1 MILNNY
7 FYGGV
12 IVYGSYSAL
21 MRVIDYWKNIELSKN
36 AYKILSER
44 YFLKTPSGD
53 FLEKSWD
60 DVCRRVAR
68 IIATAELVNNPKM
81 NEKSVAEQLDEV
93 KMWESF
99 FFDFL
104 KSRIFIPNS
113 PTLFNAGM
121 GIRVELLWKPIEEMT
136 LEDYWE
142 IYKSRNHLHMLSACF
157 VVPVDDSIDG
167 IFESVKEYA
176 LITKAG
182 GGIGS
187 NFSRLRSKGSFVAGT
202 HGQASGPVSFM
213 HVFNSAVGVVEQ
225 GYRRRG
231 ALMGILNIDHPDIEE
246 FIMAKEGNDGEK
258 VLKFFN
264 ISVGIPFDKQELLR
278 LYMEDGELE
287 LKHPKSSTSKKVK
300 VREIIGKMARNAWKT
315 GDPGLAFLG
324 EMNKYYA
331 MYPEKVIE
339 STNPCGEIGLAPYEA
354 CNLGSIDVAKFY
366 EKGTFNWEAFSQAT
380 RLAVRFLDNVIDVNV
395 FPLEKITKA
404 VKESRRI
411 GLGIMGFADLL
422 YLLDIP
428 YNEHEGRQFAAD
440 LTAFMALHSHD
451 ESNKLAQLKGNF
463 PLFENSRYY
472 REDNFAPFAMGMSKY
487 DEELKEVFK
496 QSKNG
501 KRNVAVLTIAP
512 TGSISNIAD
521 TSSGLEPNFLLAYVR
536 YMNKHD
542 GTREPLFYVNKV
554 LESKLAP
561 EILEKIKE
569 RLVESG
575 SLRNIPEVPENIKR
589 IFVTAMDISPMDHLL
604 MQDAFQ
610 RYVDNNISKTI
621 NMPNTATEEDVLNIY
636 LEAMKLN
643 IRGLTIYRDGSLQTQ
658 VLTSAKKLKTKDA
671 PKVQFFV
678 LDEKHKLRPKPRKE
692 TLRSV
697 TRKFKSDT
705 GTTYI
710 TVSFDDNGEAVE
722 IFLSNGTELAE
733 AIGRLSSIALRA
745 GVSAEEILEQL
756 RKVKGSYTP
765 NLAQEIKSAVDDFVE
780 LWGETQ
786 TEGID
791 SFLIDGTT
799 KTPEEIEKFVTAND
813 LHWSEGY
820 YVDADGNLYCPSCLS
835 KNSILKQE
843 GCTSCKKCGWSKCS

>member
-1 MILNNY
+1 MEY
-7 FYGGV
+7 Q
-12 IVYGSYSAL
+12 AL
-21 MRVIDYWKNIELSKN
+21 SRFVNRWVHVEPSRN
-36 AYKILSER
+36 AFKILSER
-44 YFLKTPSGD
+44 YFLKSPDGTL
-53 FLEKSWD
+53 LEKSWS

-68 IIATAELVNNPKM
+68 VVAIAELVNNPEMTSKSDE
-81 NEKSVAEQLDEV
+81 EKLEEV
-93 KMWESF
+93 KRWEETF
-99 FFDFL
+99 YNFL
-104 KSRIFIPNS
+104 LSRIFIPNS

-121 GIRVELLWKPIEEMT
+121 GARPELLWKPVEDMT
-136 LEDYWE
+136 LRDYWE
-142 IYKSRNHLHMLSACF
+142 IYNSRNHLHMLSACF
-157 VVPVDDSIDG
+157 VVPIEDSIDG

-187 NFSRLRSKGSFVAGT
+187 NFSNLRPKGSFVAGT

-213 HVFNSAVGVVEQ
+213 HVFNSAVSVVEQ

-231 ALMGILNIDHPDIEE
+231 ALMGILNIDHPDIED
-246 FIMAKEGNDGEK
+246 FISAKEGNDGER

-264 ISVGIPFDKQELLR
+264 ISVGVPMDKRELLR
-278 LYMEDGELE
+278 MYVNDEELE
-287 LKHPKSSTSKKVK
+287 LKHPKFSGSRKVK
-300 VREIIGKMARNAWKT
+300 VRELINKMARNAWKT

-331 MYPEKVIE
+331 LHPEFVIE

-366 EKGTFNWEAFSQAT
+366 EHGEFGWDAFAEAG
-380 RLAVRFLDNVIDVNV
+380 RLAVRFLDNIIDVNV
-395 FPLEKITKA
+395 FPLQKITDA
-404 VKESRRI
+404 VKNSRRI

-422 YLLDIP
+422 YELDVP
-428 YNEHEGRQFAAD
+428 YDSPEGRQFAAD
-440 LTAFMALHSHD
+440 LTAFLALHAHD
-451 ESNKLAQLKGNF
+451 ESNKLAHLKGSF
-463 PLFENSRYY
+463 PLFEKSRYF
-472 REDNFAPFAMGMSKY
+472 REEGFAPFAMGMSRFD
-487 DEELKEVFK
+487 DELMRVFREA
-496 QSKNG
+496 KNG

-542 GTREPLFYVNKV
+542 GSKEALFYVNPV
-554 LESKLAP
+554 LERKLPADV
-561 EILEKIKE
+561 LDKIKE
-569 RLVESG
+569 RLVEKG
-575 SLRNIPEVPENIKR
+575 SLRDIPEVPER
-589 IFVTAMDISPMDHLL
+589 IRRVFVTAMDISPMDHLL

-621 NMPNTATEEDVLNIY
+621 NMPNSATEEDVLNIY
-636 LEAMKLN
+636 LEALKLN
-643 IRGLTIYRDGSLQTQ
+643 VRGLTVYRDGSLQTQ
-658 VLTSAKKLKTKDA
+658 VLTSAKTLKTKDA

-678 LDEKHKLRPKPRKE
+678 LDEKHKLRPKPRKD

-697 TRKFKSDT
+697 TRKFKADT

-710 TVSFDDNGEAVE
+710 TVSFDDYGEAVE

-765 NLAQEIKSAVDDFVE
+765 ALASEIKSAIDDFVE
-780 LWGETQ
+780 LWGKTLP
-786 TEGID
+786 EGYD
-791 SFLIDGTT
+791 MFVIDGTA
-799 KTPEEIEKFVTAND
+799 KSVEEIEKFVTANG
-813 LHWSEGY
+813 LQWSEGY
-820 YVDADGNLYCPSCLS
+820 YVDSEGNTYCPSCLS
-835 KNSILKQE
+835 KNSVIKQE
-843 GCTSCKKCGWSKCS
+843 GCTSCRKCGWSKCS

>member
-1 MILNNY
+1 MS
-7 FYGGV
+7 V
-12 IVYGSYSAL
+12 VYGAL
-21 MRVIDYWKNIELSKN
+21 EKFIGYWKGVEPSKN

-44 YFLKTPSGD
+44 YFLKTPAGEY
-53 FLEKSWD
+53 LENKWSD
-60 DVCRRVAR
+60 ICRRVAR
-68 IIATAELVNNPKM
+68 VIATAELVNNPAMQGKSEG
-81 NEKSVAEQLDEV
+81 EKLDEV
-93 KMWESF
+93 KFWEETF
-99 FFDFL
+99 YNFL
-104 KSRIFIPNS
+104 LSRIFVPNS

-121 GIRVELLWKPIEEMT
+121 GVRHELLWKPIEEMT

-142 IYKSRNHLHMLSACF
+142 IYNTRNHLHMLSACF
-157 VVPVDDSIDG
+157 VVPVEDSIEG
-167 IFESVKEYA
+167 IFDAVKEYA

-187 NFSRLRSKGSFVAGT
+187 NFSRLRPKGSFVAGT

-246 FIMAKEGNDGEK
+246 FITAKEGNDGEK

-264 ISVGIPFDKQELLR
+264 ISVGITMSREELLK
-278 LYMEDGELE
+278 LYMEDGEIE
-287 LKHPKSSTSKKVK
+287 LKHPKCSTTKKVK
-300 VREIIGKMARNAWKT
+300 VRELVKKMAKNAWKT
-315 GDPGLAFLG
+315 GDPGLAFLS

-331 MYPEKVIE
+331 MYPEMVIE

-354 CNLGSIDVAKFY
+354 CNLGSIDVAKFFMDG
-366 EKGTFNWEAFSQAT
+366 KFDWEAFGEAT

-404 VKESRRI
+404 VKDSRRI

-428 YNEHEGRQFAAD
+428 YDSPEGRQFAAD
-440 LTAFMALHSHD
+440 MTAYMAVQGHR
-451 ESNKLAQLKGNF
+451 ESNRLAQEKGSF
-463 PLFENSRYY
+463 PLFEKSRYY
-472 REDNFAPFAMGMSKY
+472 LEEGFAPFAMGMSKF
-487 DEELKEVFK
+487 DDELKKVFAE
-496 QSKNG
+496 SKYG

-542 GTREPLFYVNKV
+542 GGKEALFYINRV
-554 LESKLAP
+554 LEQKLDK

-569 RLVESG
+569 RLVEKG
-575 SLRNIPEVPENIKR
+575 SLKDIPEVPEHIKKV
-589 IFVTAMDISPMDHLL
+589 FVTAMDISPMDHLL

-621 NMPNTATEEDVLNIY
+621 NMPNSATEEDVLNIF
-636 LEAMKLN
+636 LEALKLN
-643 IRGLTIYRDGSLQTQ
+643 IRGLTVYRDGSLQTQ
-658 VLTSAKKLKTKDA
+658 VLTSAKNLKTKDA

-678 LDEKHKLRPKPRKE
+678 LDEKHKLRPKPRKD

-697 TRKFKSDT
+697 TRKFKTDT

-756 RKVKGSYTP
+756 RKVKGTYTP
-765 NLAQEIKSAVDDFVE
+765 ALAKEIKSAIDDFVE
-780 LWGETQ
+780 LWGETPA
-786 TEGID
+786 ESID
-791 SFLIDGTT
+791 TFVIDGSA
-799 KTPEEIEKFVTAND
+799 KTAEEIEKFVTANG
-813 LHWSEGY
+813 LEWAEGY
-820 YVDADGNLYCPSCLS
+820 YVDADGNTYCPSCLS
-835 KNSILKQE
+835 KNSIIKQE
-843 GCTSCKKCGWSKCS
+843 GCTSCRKCGWSKCS

>member
-1 MILNNY
+1 M
-7 FYGGV
+7 V
-12 IVYGSYSAL
+12 TKAL
-21 MRVIDYWKNIELSKN
+21 DRFINKWVNVEPSKN

-44 YFLKTPSGD
+44 YFLKTPEGEY
-53 FLEKSWD
+53 LEKSWSD
-60 DVCRRVAR
+60 IARRVAR
-68 IIATAELVNNPKM
+68 VVATAELVNNPEFASKS
-81 NEKSVAEQLDEV
+81 NVEKLEEL
-93 KMWESF
+93 KYWEEKF
-99 FFDFL
+99 YNFL
-104 KSRIFIPNS
+104 LSRIFIPNS

-121 GIRVELLWKPIEEMT
+121 GVRYELLWKPIEHMK

-142 IYKSRNHLHMLSACF
+142 IYNSRNHLHMLSACF
-157 VVPVDDSIDG
+157 VVPVEDSIEG
-167 IFESVKEYA
+167 IFEAVKEYA

-187 NFSRLRSKGSFVAGT
+187 NFSRLRPKGSFVAGT

-213 HVFNSAVGVVEQ
+213 HVFNSAVSVVEQ

-246 FIMAKEGNDGEK
+246 FISAKEGNDGEK

-264 ISVGIPFDKQELLR
+264 ISVGIPMDKQELLKM
-278 LYMEDGELE
+278 YINDEELE
-287 LKHPKSSTSKKVK
+287 LKHPKSKTVKKVK
-300 VREIIGKMARNAWKT
+300 VRELINKIAKNAWKT

-331 MYPEKVIE
+331 MYPEMEIE
-339 STNPCGEIGLAPYEA
+339 STNPCGEIGLASYEA

-366 EKGTFNWEAFSQAT
+366 ENGEFHWEAFSEAV
-380 RLAVRFLDNVIDVNV
+380 RLAVRFLDNIIDVNV
-395 FPLEKITKA
+395 FPLEKITNA
-404 VKESRRI
+404 VKNSRRI

-422 YLLDIP
+422 YELDIP
-428 YNEHEGRQFAAD
+428 YDSPEGRQFAAD
-440 LTAFMALHSHD
+440 MTAFMALHAHD
-451 ESNKLAQLKGNF
+451 ESNKLAHLKGSF
-463 PLFENSRYY
+463 PLFEKSRYF
-472 REDNFAPFAMGMSKY
+472 REDNFAPFAMGMSRF
-487 DEELKEVFK
+487 DEELRRVFREA
-496 QSKNG
+496 KNG

-542 GTREPLFYVNKV
+542 GTKEALFYINPV
-554 LESKLAP
+554 LEKKLSA
-561 EILEKIKE
+561 EVLEKIRD
-569 RLVESG
+569 RLIEKG
-575 SLRNIPEVPENIKR
+575 TLKDIPEVPEHIR
-589 IFVTAMDISPMDHLL
+589 RVFVTAMDISPMDHLL

-621 NMPNTATEEDVLNIY
+621 NMPSSATEEDVLNIY

-643 IRGLTIYRDGSLQTQ
+643 IRGLTVYRDGSLQTQ
-658 VLTSAKKLKTKDA
+658 VLTSAKNLKTKDA

-678 LDEKHKLRPKPRKE
+678 LDEKHKLRPKPRKD

-697 TRKFKSDT
+697 TRKFKTES

-710 TVSFDDNGEAVE
+710 TVSFDDYGEAVE
-722 IFLSNGTELAE
+722 IFLSNGTELTE

-765 NLAQEIKSAVDDFVE
+765 ALATEIKRAIDDFVE
-780 LWGETQ
+780 LWGESSV
-786 TEGID
+786 E
-791 SFLIDGTT
+791 SFDTFVIDGTA
-799 KTPEEIEKFVTAND
+799 KTSEEIEKFVTANG
-813 LHWSEGY
+813 LQWSEGY
-820 YVDADGNLYCPSCLS
+820 YIDSDGNTYCPSCLS
-835 KNSILKQE
+835 KNSIIKQE
-843 GCTSCKKCGWSKCS
+843 GCTSCRKCGWSKCS

>member
-1 MILNNY
+1 M
-7 FYGGV
+7 
-12 IVYGSYSAL
+12 YSAL
-21 MRVIDYWKNIELSKN
+21 KSVIDYWSNVEPSKN
-36 AYKILSER
+36 AYKILTER
-44 YFLKTPSGD
+44 YFLKTPQGEY
-53 FLEKSWD
+53 LETKWED
-60 DVCRRVAR
+60 ICRRVAR
-68 IIATAELVNNPKM
+68 VIATAELINNPSLK
-81 NEKSVAEQLDEV
+81 EKSDAEKLDEI
-93 KMWESF
+93 KFWEETF
-99 FFDFL
+99 YKFL
-104 KSRIFIPNS
+104 LSRIFIPNS
-113 PTLFNAGM
+113 PTLFNSGM
-121 GIRVELLWKPIEEMT
+121 GVRHELLWKPIDQIT
-136 LEDYWE
+136 LDDYWE
-142 IYKSRNHLHMLSACF
+142 IYNTRNHLHMLSACF
-157 VVPVDDSIDG
+157 VVPVDDSIEG
-167 IFESVKEYA
+167 IFGAVKEYA

-187 NFSRLRSKGSFVAGT
+187 NFSRLRPKGSFVAGT

-246 FIMAKEGNDGEK
+246 FITAKEGNDGEK

-264 ISVGIPFDKQELLR
+264 ISVGIPMEREELLR
-278 LYMEDGELE
+278 LYKEDGEIE
-287 LKHPKSSTSKKVK
+287 LRHPKCTTSKKIK
-300 VREIIGKMARNAWKT
+300 VRELINKMAKNAWKT

-331 MYPEKVIE
+331 MYPEMEIE

-366 EKGTFNWEAFSQAT
+366 LKGQFNWEAFGEAT

-395 FPLEKITKA
+395 FPLEKINKA
-404 VKESRRI
+404 VRESRRI

-428 YNEHEGRQFAAD
+428 YDSPEGRQFAAD
-440 LTAFMALHSHD
+440 MTAYMAIHGHS
-451 ESNKLAQLKGNF
+451 ESNKLGQEKGNF
-463 PLFENSRYY
+463 PAFEKSRYF
-472 REDNFAPFAMGMSKY
+472 REENFAPFAMGMSKF
-487 DEELKEVFK
+487 DDELKQILSE
-496 QSKNG
+496 SKYG
-501 KRNVAVLTIAP
+501 RRNVAVLTIAP

-542 GTREPLFYVNKV
+542 GGKEALFYVNKV
-554 LESKLAP
+554 LEEKLDK
-561 EILEKIKE
+561 EILERIKE
-569 RLVESG
+569 RLVEKG
-575 SLRNIPEVPENIKR
+575 SLKEFREVPESIRKV
-589 IFVTAMDISPMDHLL
+589 FVTAMDISPMDHLL

-621 NMPNTATEEDVLNIY
+621 NMPNSATEEDVLNIY
-636 LEAMKLN
+636 LEALKLN

-658 VLTSAKKLKTKDA
+658 VLTSAKNLKTKDA

-678 LDEKHKLRPKPRKE
+678 LDEKHKLRPKPRKD

-697 TRKFKSDT
+697 TRKFKTDT

-745 GVSAEEILEQL
+745 GVSADEILEQL
-756 RKVKGSYTP
+756 RKVKGTYTP
-765 NLAQEIKSAVDDFVE
+765 ALAKEIKSAVDDFVE
-780 LWGETQ
+780 LWGETPA
-786 TEGID
+786 ESFD
-791 SFLIDGTT
+791 SLVIDGTI
-799 KTPEEIEKFVTAND
+799 KTAEEIEKFVTANG
-813 LHWSEGY
+813 LQWSEGY
-820 YVDADGNLYCPSCLS
+820 YTDSDGNTYCPSCLS
-835 KNSILKQE
+835 KNSIIKQE
-843 GCTSCKKCGWSKCS
+843 GCTSCRKCGWSKCS

>member
-1 MILNNY
+1 MYSKLAS
-7 FYGGV
+7 V
-12 IVYGSYSAL
+12 IEH
-21 MRVIDYWKNIELSKN
+21 WKDVELSKN

-44 YFLKTPSGD
+44 YFLKTPSGE

-60 DVCRRVAR
+60 DICKRVAR
-68 IIATAELVNNPKM
+68 VIATAELVNNPELK
-81 NEKSVAEQLDEV
+81 EKSPFEQLDEV
-93 KMWESF
+93 KFWEST

-121 GIRVELLWKPIEEMT
+121 GVRHELLWKPIDDMT

-142 IYKSRNHLHMLSACF
+142 IYNSRNHLHMLSACF
-157 VVPVDDSIDG
+157 VVPVEDSIEG
-167 IFESVKEYA
+167 IFEAVKEYA

-187 NFSRLRSKGSFVAGT
+187 NFSRLRPKGSFVAGT

-246 FIMAKEGNDGEK
+246 FITAKEGNDGEK

-264 ISVGIPFDKQELLR
+264 ISVGITMDRQELLK
-278 LYMEDGELE
+278 LYMEDGEIE
-287 LKHPKSSTSKKVK
+287 LKHPKCNGSKRVK
-300 VREIIGKMARNAWKT
+300 VRELINKIAKNAWKT
-315 GDPGLAFLG
+315 GDPGLAFLS

-331 MYPEKVIE
+331 MYPEMTIE

-366 EKGTFNWEAFSQAT
+366 MNGEFNWEAFAQAT

-395 FPLEKITKA
+395 FPLEKIRKA
-404 VKESRRI
+404 VTYSRRI

-422 YLLDIP
+422 YMMDIP
-428 YNEHEGRQFAAD
+428 YNSHEGRQFAAD
-440 LTAFMALHSHD
+440 MTAYMAIHGHD
-451 ESNKLAQLKGNF
+451 ESNKLAQLKGSF
-463 PLFENSRYY
+463 PLFEKSRYS
-472 REDNFAPFAMGMSKY
+472 REDEFAPFAMGMSKY
-487 DEELKEVFK
+487 DNELKEVFK
-496 QSKNG
+496 ESKKG

-542 GTREPLFYVNKV
+542 GTKEALFYVNKV
-554 LESKLAP
+554 LETKLDREILDRIKDKLVEKGSLQDIP
-561 EILEKIKE
+561 EI
-569 RLVESG
+569 
-575 SLRNIPEVPENIKR
+575 PEEIKR
-589 IFVTAMDISPMDHLL
+589 VFVTAMDISPMDHLL

-621 NMPNTATEEDVLNIY
+621 NMPNSATEEDVLNIY

-658 VLTSAKKLKTKDA
+658 VLTSAKNLKTKDA

-697 TRKFKSDT
+697 TRKFKAES

-756 RKVKGSYTP
+756 KKVKGTYTP
-765 NLAQEIKSAVDDFVE
+765 ALAKEIKLAVDDFVE
-780 LWGETQ
+780 LWGEKPAEEINT
-786 TEGID
+786 
-791 SFLIDGTT
+791 FVIDGTI
-799 KTPEEIEKFVTAND
+799 KTAEEIEKFVTANG
-813 LHWSEGY
+813 LQWSEGY
-820 YVDADGNLYCPSCLS
+820 YIDADGNTYCPSCLS
-835 KNSILKQE
+835 KNSIIKQE
-843 GCTSCKKCGWSKCS
+843 GCTSCRKCGWSKCS

>member
-1 MILNNY
+1 MSSVYSTLNK
-7 FYGGV
+7 F
-12 IVYGSYSAL
+12 
-21 MRVIDYWKNIELSKN
+21 IDYWKNIEPSKN

-44 YFLKTPSGD
+44 YFLKTPFGEY
-53 FLEKSWD
+53 LETKWSD
-60 DVCRRVAR
+60 ICRRVAR
-68 IIATAELVNNPKM
+68 VIATAELVNNPAMESKSDS
-81 NEKSVAEQLDEV
+81 EKLDEV
-93 KMWESF
+93 KFWEETF
-99 FFDFL
+99 YNFL
-104 KSRIFIPNS
+104 LSRIFIPNS

-121 GIRVELLWKPIEEMT
+121 GVRHELLWKPIEQMT

-142 IYKSRNHLHMLSACF
+142 IYNSKNHLHMLSACF
-157 VVPVDDSIDG
+157 VVPVEDSIEG
-167 IFESVKEYA
+167 IFDAVKEYA

-187 NFSRLRSKGSFVAGT
+187 NFSRLRPKGSFVAGT

-246 FIMAKEGNDGEK
+246 FITAKEGNDGEK

-264 ISVGIPFDKQELLR
+264 ISVGITMPREELLK
-278 LYMEDGELE
+278 LYMEDGEIE
-287 LKHPKSSTSKKVK
+287 LKHPKCNTIRKVK
-300 VREIIGKMARNAWKT
+300 VRELLKKMAKNAWKT
-315 GDPGLAFLG
+315 GDPGLAFLS

-331 MYPEKVIE
+331 MYPEMVIE

-366 EKGTFNWEAFSQAT
+366 LNGKFDWEAFGEAT

-404 VKESRRI
+404 VKDSRRI

-428 YNEHEGRQFAAD
+428 YDSPEGRQFAAD
-440 LTAFMALHSHD
+440 MTAFMAIQGHS
-451 ESNKLAQLKGNF
+451 ESNRLAKEKGSF
-463 PLFENSRYY
+463 PLFEKSRYY
-472 REDNFAPFAMGMSKY
+472 REEGFAPFAMGMSKFD
-487 DEELKEVFK
+487 DELRQVLSE
-496 QSKNG
+496 SKYG

-542 GTREPLFYVNKV
+542 GGKEALFYVNKV
-554 LESKLAP
+554 LEQKLDK
-561 EILEKIKE
+561 EILERIKD
-569 RLVESG
+569 RLVEKG
-575 SLRNIPEVPENIKR
+575 SLKDIPEVPEHIKR
-589 IFVTAMDISPMDHLL
+589 VFVTAMDISPMDHLL

-621 NMPNTATEEDVLNIY
+621 NMPNSATEEDVLNIY
-636 LEAMKLN
+636 LEALKLN

-658 VLTSAKKLKTKDA
+658 VLTSAKNLKTKDA

-678 LDEKHKLRPKPRKE
+678 LDEKHKLRPKPRKD

-697 TRKFKSDT
+697 TRKFKTES

-756 RKVKGSYTP
+756 RKVKGTYTP
-765 NLAQEIKSAVDDFVE
+765 ALAKEIKNAIDDFVE
-780 LWGETQ
+780 LWGETPAE
-786 TEGID
+786 TID
-791 SFLIDGTT
+791 TFVIDGTA
-799 KTPEEIEKFVTAND
+799 KTAEEIEKFVTANG
-813 LHWSEGY
+813 LQWAEGY
-820 YVDADGNLYCPSCLS
+820 YVDADGNTYCPSCLS
-835 KNSILKQE
+835 KNSIIKQE
-843 GCTSCKKCGWSKCS
+843 GCTSCRKCGWSKCS

>member
-1 MILNNY
+1 MYSTLTS
-7 FYGGV
+7 V
-12 IVYGSYSAL
+12 IEH
-21 MRVIDYWKNIELSKN
+21 WKDVELSKN

-44 YFLKTPSGD
+44 YFLKTPSGE

-60 DVCRRVAR
+60 DICRRVAR
-68 IIATAELVNNPKM
+68 VIATAELVNNPELK
-81 NEKSVAEQLDEV
+81 EKSPFEQLDEV
-93 KMWESF
+93 KFWEST

-121 GIRVELLWKPIEEMT
+121 GVRHELLWKSIDDMT

-142 IYKSRNHLHMLSACF
+142 IYNSRNHLHMLSACF
-157 VVPVDDSIDG
+157 VVPVEDSIEG
-167 IFESVKEYA
+167 IFEAVKEYA

-187 NFSRLRSKGSFVAGT
+187 NFSRLRPKGSFVAGT

-246 FIMAKEGNDGEK
+246 FITAKEGNDGEK

-264 ISVGIPFDKQELLR
+264 ISVGITMDRQELLK
-278 LYMEDGELE
+278 LYMEDGEIE
-287 LKHPKSSTSKKVK
+287 LKHPKCNGSKRVK
-300 VREIIGKMARNAWKT
+300 VRELINKIAKNAWKT
-315 GDPGLAFLG
+315 GDPGLAFLS

-331 MYPEKVIE
+331 MYPEMTIE

-366 EKGTFNWEAFSQAT
+366 MNGEFYWEAFAQAT
-380 RLAVRFLDNVIDVNV
+380 RLAVRFLDDVIDVNV
-395 FPLEKITKA
+395 FPLEKIRKA
-404 VKESRRI
+404 VTDSRRI

-422 YLLDIP
+422 YMMDIP
-428 YNEHEGRQFAAD
+428 YNSHEGRQFAAD
-440 LTAFMALHSHD
+440 MTAYMAIHGHD
-451 ESNKLAQLKGNF
+451 ESNKLAQLKGSF
-463 PLFENSRYY
+463 PLFEKSRYY
-472 REDNFAPFAMGMSKY
+472 REDEFAPFAMGMSKY
-487 DEELKEVFK
+487 DNELKEVFK
-496 QSKNG
+496 ESKKG

-542 GTREPLFYVNKV
+542 GTKEALFYVNKV
-554 LESKLAP
+554 LESKLNK
-561 EILEKIKE
+561 EILERVKDK
-569 RLVESG
+569 LVERG
-575 SLRNIPEVPENIKR
+575 SLQDIPEIPEEIKR
-589 IFVTAMDISPMDHLL
+589 VFVTAMDISPMDHLL

-621 NMPNTATEEDVLNIY
+621 NMPNSATEEDVLNIY

-658 VLTSAKKLKTKDA
+658 VLTSAKNLKTKDA
-671 PKVQFFV
+671 SKVQFFV

-697 TRKFKSDT
+697 TRKFKAES

-756 RKVKGSYTP
+756 KKVKGTYTP
-765 NLAQEIKSAVDDFVE
+765 ALAKEIKLAVDDFVE
-780 LWGETQ
+780 LWGEKPA
-786 TEGID
+786 EEID
-791 SFLIDGTT
+791 TFVIDGTI
-799 KTPEEIEKFVTAND
+799 KTAEEIEKFVTANG
-813 LHWSEGY
+813 LQWSEGY
-820 YVDADGNLYCPSCLS
+820 YIDADGNTYCPSCLS
-835 KNSILKQE
+835 KNSIIKQE
-843 GCTSCKKCGWSKCS
+843 GCTSCRKCGWSKCS

>member
-1 MILNNY
+1 MLNSRRESSMSS
-7 FYGGV
+7 
-12 IVYGSYSAL
+12 VYSTL
-21 MRVIDYWKNIELSKN
+21 NKFIDYWKNIEPSKN

-44 YFLKTPSGD
+44 YFLKTPFGEY
-53 FLEKSWD
+53 LETKWSD
-60 DVCRRVAR
+60 ICRRVAR
-68 IIATAELVNNPKM
+68 VIATAELVNNPAMESKSDS
-81 NEKSVAEQLDEV
+81 EKLDEV
-93 KMWESF
+93 KFWEETF
-99 FFDFL
+99 YNFL
-104 KSRIFIPNS
+104 LSRIFIPNS

-121 GIRVELLWKPIEEMT
+121 GVRHELLWKPIEQMT

-142 IYKSRNHLHMLSACF
+142 IYNSKNHLHMLSACF
-157 VVPVDDSIDG
+157 VVPVEDSIEG
-167 IFESVKEYA
+167 IFDAVKEYA

-187 NFSRLRSKGSFVAGT
+187 NFSRLRPKGSFVAGT

-246 FIMAKEGNDGEK
+246 FITAKEGNDGEK

-264 ISVGIPFDKQELLR
+264 ISVGITMPREELLK
-278 LYMEDGELE
+278 LYMEDGEIE
-287 LKHPKSSTSKKVK
+287 LKHPKCNTIRKVK
-300 VREIIGKMARNAWKT
+300 VRELLKKMAKNAWKT
-315 GDPGLAFLG
+315 GDPGLAFLS

-331 MYPEKVIE
+331 MYPEMVIE

-366 EKGTFNWEAFSQAT
+366 LNGKFDWEAFGEAT

-404 VKESRRI
+404 VKDSRRI

-428 YNEHEGRQFAAD
+428 YDSPEGRQFAAD
-440 LTAFMALHSHD
+440 MTAFMAIQGHS
-451 ESNKLAQLKGNF
+451 ESNRLAKEKGSF
-463 PLFENSRYY
+463 PLFEKSRYY
-472 REDNFAPFAMGMSKY
+472 REEGFAPFAMGMSKFD
-487 DEELKEVFK
+487 DELRQVLSE
-496 QSKNG
+496 SKYG

-542 GTREPLFYVNKV
+542 GGKEALFYVNKV
-554 LESKLAP
+554 LEQKLDK
-561 EILEKIKE
+561 EILERIKD
-569 RLVESG
+569 RLVEKG
-575 SLRNIPEVPENIKR
+575 SLKDIPEVPEHIKR
-589 IFVTAMDISPMDHLL
+589 VFVTAMDISPMDHLL

-621 NMPNTATEEDVLNIY
+621 NMPNSATEEDVLNIY
-636 LEAMKLN
+636 LEALKLN

-658 VLTSAKKLKTKDA
+658 VLTSAKNLKTKDA

-678 LDEKHKLRPKPRKE
+678 LDEKHKLRPKPRKD

-697 TRKFKSDT
+697 TRKFKTES

-756 RKVKGSYTP
+756 RKVKGTYTP
-765 NLAQEIKSAVDDFVE
+765 ALAKEIKNAIDDFVE
-780 LWGETQ
+780 LWGETPAE
-786 TEGID
+786 TID
-791 SFLIDGTT
+791 TFVIDGTA
-799 KTPEEIEKFVTAND
+799 KTAEEIEKFVTANG
-813 LHWSEGY
+813 LQWAEGY
-820 YVDADGNLYCPSCLS
+820 YVDADGNTYCPSCLS
-835 KNSILKQE
+835 KNSIIKQE
-843 GCTSCKKCGWSKCS
+843 GCTSCRKCGWSKCS